1 MIRLLS
7 NHSVDVCPTHS
18 GKAALEILN
27 EDKDFDIV
35 LSDWS
40 MPEMDGLEL
49 LSCVRNREDLRFI
62 YFIMITSKDEMSDKI
77 NALNAGADDYITKPC
92 HHEELIAR
100 IRSGVRIRALQKELL
115 SMEKRMSILQLAT
128 AAGHEINN
136 PLTGVFGYLDLIRDG
151 IESGLERDE
160 LINFLDKVSVQTER
174 IRNIVTN
181 LMTIK
186 EIQVKPY
193 LGNQSMIDLH
203 TTNGGNSAEENAPG
217 PIETAPPSL

>member
-1 MIRLLS
+1 
-7 NHSVDVCPTHS
+7 
-18 GKAALEILN
+18 
-27 EDKDFDIV
+27 
-35 LSDWS
+35 
-40 MPEMDGLEL
+40 
-49 LSCVRNREDLRFI
+49 
-62 YFIMITSKDEMSDKI
+62 
-77 NALNAGADDYITKPC
+77 ADDYITKPC

>member
-1 MIRLLS
+1 
-7 NHSVDVCPTHS
+7 
-18 GKAALEILN
+18 
-27 EDKDFDIV
+27 
-35 LSDWS
+35 
-40 MPEMDGLEL
+40 
-49 LSCVRNREDLRFI
+49 
-62 YFIMITSKDEMSDKI
+62 
-77 NALNAGADDYITKPC
+77 
-92 HHEELIAR
+92 
-100 IRSGVRIRALQKELL
+100 
-115 SMEKRMSILQLAT
+115 MEKRMSILQLAT

>member
-203 TTNGGNSAEENAPG
+203 TTNGGNSAKENAPG